1 MSKILIK
8 NIKGLVQA
16 GEQIPSVR
24 KGAEMK
30 HLDVLEDAYLA
41 LEDGEVI
48 AYGKMT
54 EWEGILDWR
63 DVEVVDADGCYV
75 LPAFVDS
82 HTHTIFA
89 KTREEEFVDR
99 IHGLSYEEIA
109 AKGGGILNS
118 ARKLSAMSEDE
129 LFTSAKKRIE
139 RIIQTGTGALE
150 IKSGYGLSL
159 EGELKMLRVIKRL
172 KECVPITI
180 KATFLGAHAF
190 PAEYKENKRGYIDLI
205 INEMLPAIHKEGLAD
220 YIDVF
225 CELNY
230 FSVLEME
237 EILKAGI
244 ALGLKPKV
252 HVNQFSIL
260 GGIQKAVELGAISVD
275 HLEEIDETDIEA
287 LKRGNTIP
295 TLLPGCSHFLSI
307 PFGDARRI
315 MDAGL
320 PLALA
325 SDFNPGSS
333 PNYDLMIIL
342 SLACIKQK
350 MTPEEG
356 INALTINAAAALELS
371 ESHGKI
377 ALGRKSPIILTK
389 EIPSLAYLAYA
400 FGEQHIQRIFI

>member
-16 GEQIPSVR
+16 GEQIPTVR

-30 HLDVLEDAYLA
+30 QLDLIEDAFLA

-48 AYGKMT
+48 DYGKMS

-63 DVEVVDADGCYV
+63 GVEIVDADGCYV
-75 LPAFVDS
+75 LPAFIDS
-82 HTHTIFA
+82 HTHTVFA

-118 ARKLSAMSEDE
+118 ARKLSELSEDE
-129 LFTSAKKRIE
+129 LFDSARKRIE

-159 EGELKMLRVIKRL
+159 EGELKMLHVIKRL
-172 KECVPITI
+172 KECMPITI

-205 INEMLPAIHKEGLAD
+205 IQEMLPAIHKEQLAD

-225 CELNY
+225 CERNY

-252 HVNQFSIL
+252 HVNQFSVL
-260 GGIQKAVELGAISVD
+260 GGVQKAIELGAISVD
-275 HLEEIDETDIEA
+275 HLEEIDENDILA
-287 LKRGNTIP
+287 LKQSNTIP

-307 PFGDARRI
+307 PFGDARRM

-320 PLALA
+320 PVALA

-333 PNYDLMIIL
+333 PNYDLMTIL

-356 INALTINAAAALELS
+356 INALTINAAAAVELS
-371 ESHGKI
+371 ATHGKI
-377 ALGRKSPIILTK
+377 SLGRRSPIILTK

-400 FGEQHIQRIFI
+400 FGEQHVQRIFI